1 MNRRSLWVWC
11 GLALLSAGLIAASQ
25 TDLTGTWLGSTQVP
39 NVGEDKLTLALKR
52 DASAYGG
59 IISDTAGLVAEQAIR
74 NVTFEAA
81 VLAFDISVNDGSA
94 TFPVH
99 ISLKIEGD
107 KMTGTWSTEEGESA
121 EITLARKAG

>member
-1 MNRRSLWVWC
+1 V
-11 GLALLSAGLIAASQ
+11 LLGAGLIAASQ
-25 TDLTGTWLGSTQVP
+25 ADLTGTWLGSTQVP
-39 NVGEDKLTLALKR
+39 NVGEDKLTLTLKR
-52 DASAYGG
+52 DAGAYGG

-74 NVTFEAA
+74 NVTLEAG
-81 VLAFDISVNDGSA
+81 VLTFDISVNDGSA

-107 KMTGTWSTEEGESA
+107 KMTGIWSTEEGESA